1 MLLDSLFKGNQTQ
14 SMKYA
19 KFLDNSAPLFS
30 QFGRNIYASDVVQ
43 MCIDC
48 IASECSKLQP
58 KHIRTDGNG
67 KLVAPP
73 DKGLNRLFRCAP
85 NELMTT
91 RDYIEKTVWK
101 QFLDYNSFIYPT
113 YSIVTDARGNQS
125 RYYTGF
131 YPLNPTMVEF
141 LQDDTGALFV
151 RMTFQNGF
159 KSTLP
164 YSDVIHLRKKFSVND
179 VMGGGTNGQPDN
191 APLLQT
197 LQIND
202 QVLTGVGK
210 AVNTSMQI
218 KGILKMNTTLE
229 DAAQKAERVA
239 MEKQITENSSG
250 IITGDYKGDYQPITI
265 DPKVIDS
272 TTLDFIQNK
281 ILRWYGVSL
290 PVLNG
295 TATDDEQQAFYNKTI
310 EPIVIEMN
318 QAYTK
323 TLFTPTEQS
332 YGNAVNFYSFN
343 LETMSV
349 PNKLAIIDGLGDR
362 GALTDNQLLALFG
375 YEPFEGGDVRHM
387 SLNYIDSALA
397 NEYQLARAGIDS
409 QTPGA
414 ATPTES
420 KKNGGKKSK

>member
-1 MLLDSLFKGNQTQ
+1 MVDS
-14 SMKYA
+14 A
-19 KFLDNSAPLFS
+19 
-30 QFGRNIYASDVVQ
+30 
-43 MCIDC
+43 
-48 IASECSKLQP
+48 
-58 KHIRTDGNG
+58 
-67 KLVAPP
+67 
-73 DKGLNRLFRCAP
+73 
-85 NELMTT
+85 
-91 RDYIEKTVWK
+91 
-101 QFLDYNSFIYPT
+101 
-113 YSIVTDARGNQS
+113 
-125 RYYTGF
+125 
-131 YPLNPTMVEF
+131 
-141 LQDDTGALFV
+141 
-151 RMTFQNGF
+151 
-159 KSTLP
+159 
-164 YSDVIHLRKKFSVND
+164 
-179 VMGGGTNGQPDN
+179 
-191 APLLQT
+191 
-197 LQIND
+197 
-202 QVLTGVGK
+202 
-210 AVNTSMQI
+210 
-218 KGILKMNTTLE
+218 
-229 DAAQKAERVA
+229 
-239 MEKQITENSSG
+239 
-250 IITGDYKGDYQPITI
+250 
-265 DPKVIDS
+265 
-272 TTLDFIQNK
+272 TLDFIQNK

-414 ATPTES
+414 MVPDGN